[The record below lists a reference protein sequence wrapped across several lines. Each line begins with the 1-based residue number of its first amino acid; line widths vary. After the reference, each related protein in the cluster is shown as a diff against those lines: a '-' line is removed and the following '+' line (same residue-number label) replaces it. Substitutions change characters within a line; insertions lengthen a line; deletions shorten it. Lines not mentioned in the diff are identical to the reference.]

1 MYNAFAAK
9 ETAGGH
15 GSYVPLTLLRRDQ
28 LTGCDRTRLHMDVAD
43 AINIMLYA
51 SPRTVARA
59 TRSESAPT
67 GEPIVDTDKGSP
79 TGEKQ
84 NHQSPSGPNQQ
95 VKEEEQPGCAVWD
108 LFRAEDADKI
118 RQFLKDK
125 YGGKVAFTDPIHSQI
140 FYLDAD
146 LRRELADQYGV
157 VSFRVYQY
165 PVRPPTPLLH
175 HHC

>member
-1 MYNAFAAK
+1 
-9 ETAGGH
+9 
-15 GSYVPLTLLRRDQ
+15 
-28 LTGCDRTRLHMDVAD
+28 MDVAD

-59 TRSESAPT
+59 TQSESAPA

-79 TGEKQ
+79 AGEKQ
-84 NHQSPSGPNQQ
+84 DHESAPEQQ
-95 VKEEEQPGCAVWD
+95 QKPKQGTNIKEEEQPGCAVWD

-118 RQFLKDK
+118 RQFLKEK